1 VVLGTVGIT
10 GTLGLQYV
18 AFATAPL
25 LAANAVAYAW
35 PLIVAAWTAR
45 SPGARR
51 APVTL
56 ALALLGFAGV
66 VLIFAQRGD
75 DGAGS
80 APLLGCVAAL
90 GSALAMAWYTL
101 AAGRVPGATSDLL
114 LIGTGV
120 GAAVAV
126 PIAVWHGAPW
136 SPAWAVALAAFVG
149 VGPVCTGYA
158 LWMRAMADP
167 SAPRLAPLAY
177 GTPLLS
183 TLLLVIAGDRLPPA
197 GMAGCALI
205 VACAL
210 GVVADLRHPSPRVPE
225 PRSRGIASA
234 PHPRAG
240 SSAVRAADS

>member
-1 VVLGTVGIT
+1 VIVPGPRGGVVAASGAVLIWSTNALAGGAALERLAVSQVLALQFSGAFLLLGAARLAQRPPAASARTRPGPRTVVLGTVGIT

-51 APVTL
+51 VPVTL

-101 AAGRVPGATSDLL
+101 AAGASR
-114 LIGTGV
+114 
-120 GAAVAV
+120 
-126 PIAVWHGAPW
+126 
-136 SPAWAVALAAFVG
+136 
-149 VGPVCTGYA
+149 
-158 LWMRAMADP
+158 
-167 SAPRLAPLAY
+167 
-177 GTPLLS
+177 
-183 TLLLVIAGDRLPPA
+183 
-197 GMAGCALI
+197 
-205 VACAL
+205 
-210 GVVADLRHPSPRVPE
+210 E
-225 PRSRGIASA
+225 PRAICS
-234 PHPRAG
+234 
-240 SSAVRAADS
+240 